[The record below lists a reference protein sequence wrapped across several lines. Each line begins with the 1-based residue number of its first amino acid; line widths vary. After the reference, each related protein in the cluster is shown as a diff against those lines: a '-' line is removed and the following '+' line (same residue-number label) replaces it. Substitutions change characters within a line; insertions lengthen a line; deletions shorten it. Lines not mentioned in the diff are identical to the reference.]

1 MVILWSCLKHILS
14 LGRWILGARRALGA
28 EMEAASREL
37 GAGVGGCCSSSQQGA
52 VISASIPAAFPQAA
66 SDGTAQAETAA
77 SGNPEQAHYDD
88 YCPLNSHL
96 FFICV
101 RLMKMSSLH
110 RVLPRKV
117 LHKKV
122 LLKEQPQNHISS
134 HQCTKTCFLLRAK
147 WPELPTSLSCH
158 GRRFLRN
165 VSGTRKNEEVS
176 ATLFLWRWNISLK
189 CLYLNKC

>member
-1 MVILWSCLKHILS
+1 
-14 LGRWILGARRALGA
+14 
-28 EMEAASREL
+28 MEVASREL

-66 SDGTAQAETAA
+66 SYGTAQAEPTA
-77 SGNPEQAHYDD
+77 SGNPEQAHCIAH
-88 YCPLNSHL
+88 CPLNSHL

-101 RLMKMSSLH
+101 RLMKISSVH
-110 RVLPRKV
+110 GAPPCKV
-117 LHKKV
+117 LHKV

-134 HQCTKTCFLLRAK
+134 QQSKKPCFLLGAK

-165 VSGTRKNEEVS
+165 VSGARKDEEVS
-176 ATLFLWRWNISLK
+176 TTLSGKVRHFPSLK
-189 CLYLNKC
+189 CLYLNKCQEVGQSEMSWLF